1 MNLPN
6 KLTVL
11 RVIMVPFFVFFM
23 LTDVGGAANKWIALA
38 IFVIASLTD
47 MLDGKIARKYNLV
60 TNFGKFMDPLA
71 DKLLVCSAMIC
82 LIPSG
87 KLPTAIVI
95 VIIAREFIISG
106 FRLVASDNG
115 IVIAANYWGKFKTV
129 SQMAMIIVLI
139 ADLGGVFDLIGQILI
154 WLALALT
161 IISLIDYVWTNRQ
174 VLTQGGMYLE
184 WYLKEQAAG
193 EKTLEETVVELLAE
207 KGFHITTAESCTGGM
222 IAGTLV
228 NVAGASE
235 VLNEGYVTY
244 SNEAKERLVRVS
256 HQTLEQFGAV
266 SEQTAREMAEGAAR
280 AAKAEAALSAT
291 GIAGPGG
298 GTAEK
303 PVGLVYIGCYLNG
316 KTTVKECRF
325 TGNRM
330 ENRLHT
336 VETALEMLKER
347 LLTEE

>member
-1 MNLPN
+1 M
-6 KLTVL
+6 
-11 RVIMVPFFVFFM
+11 
-23 LTDVGGAANKWIALA
+23 
-38 IFVIASLTD
+38 
-47 MLDGKIARKYNLV
+47 
-60 TNFGKFMDPLA
+60 
-71 DKLLVCSAMIC
+71 
-82 LIPSG
+82 
-87 KLPTAIVI
+87 
-95 VIIAREFIISG
+95 E
-106 FRLVASDNG
+106 
-115 IVIAANYWGKFKTV
+115 
-129 SQMAMIIVLI
+129 
-139 ADLGGVFDLIGQILI
+139 
-154 WLALALT
+154 
-161 IISLIDYVWTNRQ
+161 
-174 VLTQGGMYLE
+174 
-184 WYLKEQAAG
+184 
-193 EKTLEETVVELLAE
+193 TLEQWLVKELTKRNAT
-207 KGFHITTAESCTGGM
+207 ITTAESCTGGL
-222 IAGTLV
+222 ISGRIV
-228 NVAGASE
+228 NASGASG
-235 VLNEGYVTY
+235 VFHQAFVTY